1 MFKKPPEPQ
10 PEAPAAAPASGRRF
24 TDQADRG
31 TIIQPGLRID
41 GRIEGGDSLDVGGT
55 VVGDVRVEGLVR
67 VRERGRIEGSVSARQ
82 VLVEG
87 AVEGPKVTAE
97 QKLELRARSHVR
109 SELVAATVA
118 IAEGA
123 EFHGKVEMRGGGSGA
138 VTFREKR
145 APGSP

>member
-1 MFKKPPEPQ
+1 MFKKPPEAP
-10 PEAPAAAPASGRRF
+10 PEAPQPPPPARRF
-24 TDQADRG
+24 TDQAGQG
-31 TIIQPGLRID
+31 TIIQSGLRIE
-41 GRIEGGDSLDVGGT
+41 GRIEGADSVDIGGT
-55 VVGDVRVEGLVR
+55 LIGDVAVEGLVR
-67 VRERGRIEGSVSARQ
+67 VRERGRVEGNISGAQ

-97 QKLELRARSHVR
+97 QKLELRGRAHVR

-123 EFHGKVEMRGGGSGA
+123 EFHGKVEMRGGGKGA

-145 APGSP
+145 GAP